1 MTDAAS
7 LARAVRSRH
16 VLVIGGGIAGLV
28 AAHECAKIGLR
39 VTLVERAPVVGG
51 TIRTVEIGGH
61 TLDAAVEGFS
71 RDTVAALAAELG
83 LPVVHAGPAQ
93 TWIAGTPGGVVPFPD
108 GGVLG
113 IPQNPW
119 DERVRRIIGWR
130 GSWRAYVDRLRP
142 PLTIGQEGSLGRL
155 VRTRM
160 GDAVRDRLV
169 APLSVST
176 LGIHPDDV
184 DVEVAAPGLSAALT
198 RTGSLAGGVAQLRG
212 EHPDAPAPL
221 ATVEGG
227 VARLVEALRE
237 RLDELGAD
245 VRTDTAVE
253 RIARRQDGRWDA
265 VAVTRGHAPAAPD
278 ADAAGSS
285 APAASVAADLAPAD
299 AVIVATDEAQARLL
313 LAPLVPPLDTVV
325 ETPPE
330 VEVVTLVVD
339 APALDAHPRGDAVIV
354 VPGSRR
360 ATGVVQ
366 STARWP
372 WLARS
377 LPAGRHVLRVTF
389 GTLADPPA
397 TEDADDPAAVVL
409 AHAEAEALY
418 GTPLALV
425 GGVRERFAPA
435 RPVSAL
441 GHRDAA
447 HAVRSAV
454 HAVAGLG
461 VTGAWL
467 AGSGLA
473 QVVPDALAEADR
485 VRSALVWE
493 RPAASP

>member
-7 LARAVRSRH
+7 LARAVRSRR
-16 VLVIGGGIAGLV
+16 VLVVGGGMAGLV

-39 VTLVERAPVVGG
+39 VTLLDRAPVVGG
-51 TIRTVEIGGH
+51 AIRTVEVGAH

-71 RDTVAALAAELG
+71 GGARGTVAALAAELG
-83 LPVVHAGPAQ
+83 LEVVHANLPQ
-93 TWIAGTPGGVVPFPD
+93 TWVAGAPGGAAPLPA

-119 DERVRRIIGWR
+119 DEHVRRIIGWR
-130 GSWRAYVDRLRP
+130 GAWRAYVDRLRP
-142 PLTIGQEGSLGRL
+142 PLTIGQERSLGRL

-160 GDAVRDRLV
+160 GDTVLERLV
-169 APLSVST
+169 APLSLST
-176 LGIHPDDV
+176 FGIHPDDV

-198 RTGSLAGGVAQLRG
+198 RTGSLAGGVAQLVG
-212 EHPDAPAPL
+212 ERPAHPAPL

-227 VARLVEALRE
+227 IAQLVDALQTRLG
-237 RLDELGAD
+237 ELGVD
-245 VRTDTAVE
+245 VWTDTAVE
-253 RIARRQDGRWDA
+253 RLVRRDDGRWDA
-265 VAVTRGHAPAAPD
+265 VTVTHRDAPSPEQ
-278 ADAAGSS
+278 
-285 APAASVAADLAPAD
+285 PASPVLDPAD
-299 AVIVATDEAQARLL
+299 AVIVATDEAEARRL
-313 LAPLVPPLDTVV
+313 LAPFVPSLHTPA
-325 ETPPE
+325 EAPPE

-339 APALDAHPRGDAVIV
+339 APALDADPRGDAVAI

-360 ATGVVQ
+360 ATGLVQ

-372 WLARS
+372 WLAHS

-389 GTLADPPA
+389 GTLTDPPA
-397 TEDADDPAAVVL
+397 TADADDQTAVAI
-409 AHAEAEALY
+409 AHAEAEALL
-418 GTPLALV
+418 GVPLVVV
-425 GGVRERFAPA
+425 GGVRERFTPA

-447 HAVRSAV
+447 RVARGAMQ
-454 HAVAGLG
+454 AVAGLG

-485 VRSALVWE
+485 VRSALVWG
-493 RPAASP
+493 